1 MTKTTKRVTKE
12 KRLAKVIGGTIP
24 TGILTYM
31 RKNPRQVFSN
41 FQKKKSIFGKR
52 SKNLSPVTLTRVN
65 KNLKSIQKDWKTLYT
80 PTQLRHFASSVA

>member
-52 SKNLSPVTLTRVN
+52 SKSLSPVTISRVN
-65 KNLKSIQKDWKTLYT
+65 KNLKTIQKDWNSLYT
-80 PTQLRHFASSVA
+80 PVQLRYFRSTVA